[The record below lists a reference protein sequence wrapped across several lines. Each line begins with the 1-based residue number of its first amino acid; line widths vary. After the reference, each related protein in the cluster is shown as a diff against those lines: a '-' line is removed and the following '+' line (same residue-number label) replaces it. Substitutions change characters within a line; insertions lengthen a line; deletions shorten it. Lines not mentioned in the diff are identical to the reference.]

1 MYVQRFEVSARPH
14 LTIARSEDDLII
26 RGEGEREIVVKL
38 YGDAMEMEVSR
49 EGETFTLSLQARCTI
64 LCPEG
69 TTVTVERTEG
79 NLTLRRLEGPLALR
93 QVRGDLVLKQV
104 GPTTADE
111 VQGDLHARRVQ
122 GNLTLG
128 QVFGD
133 VVLKQVE
140 GPLTARQIAGDL
152 VVRDLEGGADVE
164 QVEGDLLLHT
174 PLTAGKAYRFQVDGD
189 ALLRLDEESNVQVTV
204 QAGGDIIEDEAISF
218 AERQQQERH
227 RLVGR
232 IGAGEATLE
241 VQAGGDVLLS
251 PPTEGVG
258 VAFGVT
264 LGEEIEETIERVMV
278 EVGRQLDARL
288 SEIDTLIQAQLG
300 RWEAR
305 KVRRKAEKAARR
317 AQRHA
322 RKMAKAARRRAREAQ
337 RQWRWWE
344 EDVAPERDVRTP
356 RDDEPVTEEERLM
369 VLRMVEAGKLSA
381 EEAARLLEAM
391 EA

>member
-14 LTIARSEDDLII
+14 LTIAHSEDDLTI

-38 YGDAMEMEVSR
+38 YGDAKEIDVSR

-64 LCPEG
+64 ICPEG
-69 TTVTVERTEG
+69 TTVTVERAEG

-93 QVRGDLVLKQV
+93 QVRGDLTLKQV

-122 GNLTLG
+122 GDLTLG

-133 VVLKQVE
+133 VILKQVE
-140 GPLTARQIAGDL
+140 GLLTAQQIAGDL
-152 VVRDLEGGADVE
+152 VVRDLEGGAAVE

-174 PLTAGKAYRFQVDGD
+174 PLTAGKTYRFQVDGD

-204 QAGGDIIEDEAISF
+204 QAEGEIIEDEAISF
-218 AERQQQERH
+218 VERQQPERH

-232 IGAGEATLE
+232 IGTGEATLE
-241 VQAGGDVLLS
+241 VQAGGDVLLA

-264 LGEEIEETIERVMV
+264 LGEEIEETIERVMA

-288 SEIDTLIQAQLG
+288 SEIDALIQAQLG

-322 RKMAKAARRRAREAQ
+322 RKMAKAARRRARAAQ

-344 EDVAPERDVRTP
+344 EDVAPERDVRI
-356 RDDEPVTEEERLM
+356 RQDEEPVTEEERLM

-391 EA
+391 GS